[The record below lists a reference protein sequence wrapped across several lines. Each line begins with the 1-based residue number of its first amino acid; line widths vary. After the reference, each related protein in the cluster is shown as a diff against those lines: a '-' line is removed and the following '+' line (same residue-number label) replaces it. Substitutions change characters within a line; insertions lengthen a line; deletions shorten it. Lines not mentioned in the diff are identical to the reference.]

1 MSVYAPSRLLG
12 RIRMLTEE
20 RRSAIVSYIEEHK
33 VVTVQ
38 ELVDALDSSAA
49 TIRRD
54 LNALHAEHRILKV
67 FGGATSL
74 SSRDVNTIEPSV
86 AEKAQRNTE
95 EKDIISE
102 YAASLIQDNDFVY
115 IDSGTTTLHLID
127 HITNKNAKYITNGIV
142 HAKRLLERGLST
154 MIIGG
159 RIKPVTEAVIGP
171 DCVEALSKFHF
182 TKAFMGTNG
191 VSVQAGFTTP
201 DVDEALVKA
210 EAIKHTYLSY
220 ILADHTKF
228 GVVSSVTFSEL
239 RSCCIITD
247 EEPAKKYNDQTIIK
261 AVLGNPDTQ

>member
-1 MSVYAPSRLLG
+1 
-12 RIRMLTEE
+12 MLTEE
-20 RRSAIVSYIEEHK
+20 RRNEIVKYIEEHK
-33 VVTVQ
+33 VATVQ
-38 ELVDALDSSAA
+38 ELVEALDTSPA

-54 LNALHAEHRILKV
+54 LTALHEAHRIVKV

-74 SSRDVNTIEPSV
+74 SAKDVNTIEPTV
-86 AEKAQRNTE
+86 AEKAHRNTE

-102 YAASLIQDNDFVY
+102 YAASLIQDTDFVY

-127 HITNKNAKYITNGIV
+127 HITNKKAKYITNGIV

-182 TKAFMGTNG
+182 TKSFMGTNG
-191 VSVQAGFTTP
+191 ISIQAGFTTP

-220 ILADHTKF
+220 VLADHTKF

-239 RSCCIITD
+239 RNCCIITD
-247 EEPAKKYNDQTIIK
+247 TQPNKKYADQTIIK
-261 AVLGNPDTQ
+261 AVSK

>member
-1 MSVYAPSRLLG
+1 
-12 RIRMLTEE
+12 MLTEE

-33 VVTVQ
+33 TATVQ

-54 LNALHAEHRILKV
+54 LNALHSERRIIKV

-74 SSRDVNTIEPSV
+74 SVRNVNTKEPSV
-86 AEKAQRNTE
+86 AEKSHCNTQ
-95 EKDIISE
+95 EKDLISE
-102 YAASLIQDNDFVY
+102 YAASLILDNDFVY
-115 IDSGTTTLHLID
+115 IDTSTTTLHLID
-127 HITNKNAKYITNGIV
+127 HITNKNAKYITNGVV

-171 DCVEALSKFHF
+171 DCVEALKKFHF

-191 VSVQAGFTTP
+191 ISVQAGFTTP
-201 DVDEALVKA
+201 DVDEALVKS
-210 EAIKHTYLSY
+210 EAIKHSY
-220 ILADHTKF
+220 MSYVLADHTKF

-239 RSCCIITD
+239 SNCCIITD
-247 EEPAKKYNDQTIIK
+247 EEPDKKYRDQTVIK
-261 AVLGNPDTQ
+261 AVRSDV

>member
-1 MSVYAPSRLLG
+1 
-12 RIRMLTEE
+12 MLTEE
-20 RRSAIVSYIEEHK
+20 RRNEIVAYIEKHNAA
-33 VVTVQ
+33 TVQ
-38 ELVDALDSSAA
+38 ELVDVLDASAA

-54 LNALHAEHRILKV
+54 LSVLHDERRIIKV

-74 SSRDVNTIEPSV
+74 KAKDVNTVEPTV
-86 AEKAQRNTE
+86 AEKASRNTQ
-95 EKDIISE
+95 EKDLISE

-142 HAKRLLERGLST
+142 HAKRMLERGLST

-171 DCVEALSKFHF
+171 DCVEALSRFHF
-182 TKAFMGTNG
+182 TKSFMGTNG
-191 VSVQAGFTTP
+191 ISVPAGFTTP

-220 ILADHTKF
+220 VLADHTKF
-228 GVVSSVTFSEL
+228 GVVSSVTFSDL

-247 EEPAKKYNDQTIIK
+247 TAPSKKYSDQTIIK
-261 AVLGNPDTQ
+261 AVIQK